1 MNCPKCQSVDRVKN
15 GKFKEVQK
23 YKFKGCGCQ
32 YTRSTARGRPLEQ
45 KLLAITL
52 YLHGLSITS
61 IAKIFGVSAP
71 GVLDWIHRYARK
83 NYEKLEPQGDS
94 VVLELDEMWHYLEK
108 KRESSGSGKCWI
120 LLQDSYLN
128 GNVVVEVQKP

>member
-32 YTRSTARGRPLEQ
+32 YTRSTVRGRPLEQ

-52 YLHGLSITS
+52 YLI
-61 IAKIFGVSAP
+61 V
-71 GVLDWIHRYARK
+71 
-83 NYEKLEPQGDS
+83 
-94 VVLELDEMWHYLEK
+94 
-108 KRESSGSGKCWI
+108 I
-120 LLQDSYLN
+120 LMVDFFNIIMTCAIL
-128 GNVVVEVQKP
+128 K